1 MVLKMH
7 FLKQMHILKHRI
19 LNGKKLPWVTTI
31 KDLDT
36 TITDDVACKLNQD
49 HLENGI
55 QYLSKNNE
63 LLQEFDYAH
72 PSINILINRIYNT
85 CFLWIT
91 IMRYVF
97 EKFYRQCTET
107 EVL

>member
-1 MVLKMH
+1 MH

-19 LNGKKLPWVTTI
+19 LNRKKLPWVTTI

-72 PSINILINRIYNT
+72 PSTNLWVNRIYKNIIICLQFREMFT
-85 CFLWIT
+85 SK
-91 IMRYVF
+91 YV
-97 EKFYRQCTET
+97 KNIINN
-107 EVL
+107 